1 MLNVIAS
8 ISLLFDRRVHPNP
21 QPHVVPSS
29 RLLFLPLLIALM
41 GPVFAGAAAA
51 QSTVDTARVE
61 YRLLRQQEDWR
72 SLRGTDRG
80 WAALKAVPVGPGAS
94 TLLTVGGEA
103 RTYVR
108 RWEHEQWGRLPT
120 GDTYA
125 LQRLMLHGA
134 LSGRPVDRLRLR
146 TFVQFKSGVV
156 AGRDGPVFPTSRDRL
171 GVNQGFVEGRWA
183 FGPNR
188 AVTLRVGRQELH
200 YGVGRMIAVRE
211 GPNLRRG
218 FDGALGRLRARAWR
232 ADAFVLRSS
241 ATRPGVF
248 DNGRKS
254 GRTLWGLHAHRDRS
268 AGADLSAYYMGAA
281 RDAAPTDPTLRITR
295 HTIGVRG
302 TGAIGRVRVEGEGAV
317 QGGRY
322 QRIASGATGP
332 VRAGMLA
339 GRLTYRGAM
348 GPGSTL
354 GVAADWSSGD
364 AGDTRTHETFA
375 APYPSGRLTGAGS
388 RLGPGNLLNLRPIV
402 GLPVHSNLR
411 LQLRG
416 HFFWRSRSS
425 DGLYAVSGIPLRKE
439 GHTDARFVGAMPAAL
454 LTWTA
459 TRHLTVAAEASH
471 FLTGSALTRPGRD
484 MTHLGLRAKY
494 RF

>member
-1 MLNVIAS
+1 M
-8 ISLLFDRRVHPNP
+8 
-21 QPHVVPSS
+21 
-29 RLLFLPLLIALM
+29 
-41 GPVFAGAAAA
+41 
-51 QSTVDTARVE
+51 
-61 YRLLRQQEDWR
+61 
-72 SLRGTDRG
+72 
-80 WAALKAVPVGPGAS
+80 GPGAS

-108 RWEHEQWGRLPT
+108 RWEHEQWGRLTT

-146 TFVQFKSGVV
+146 AFVQFKSGVV

-171 GVNQGFVEGRWA
+171 GVNQAFLEGRWT

-218 FDGALGRLRARAWR
+218 FDAMLGRVRVGPWR
-232 ADAFVLRSS
+232 ADAVLARAS
-241 ATRPGVF
+241 ATHPGVF
-248 DNGRKS
+248 DNGRRS
-254 GRTLWGLHAHRDRS
+254 GRTLWGVYATRQGA
-268 AGADLSAYYMGAA
+268 AGSFSAYYLGTR
-281 RDAAPTDPTLRITR
+281 RDAAPAAPALRITR

-302 TGAIGRVRVEGEGAV
+302 TGAIGRVRIEGEGAL
-317 QGGRY
+317 QGGGYR
-322 QRIASGATGP
+322 RSATGATGP

-364 AGDTRTHETFA
+364 AGDTQTHETFA

-459 TRHLTVAAEASH
+459 TRHLTVAAEASR
-471 FLTGSALTRPGRD
+471 FFAGPVLTRPGRD
-484 MTHLGLRAKY
+484 MTHLGLRVKY